1 MSELKTQE
9 VRRRDWSEVPVHL
22 IALAMATAIAV
33 IPFWPIYSTP
43 RFVIVVSVTFVIGA
57 ALVIVSRW
65 LRWSS
70 PVLLLTTIAA
80 YFLFGVPLAVPSRAI
95 LLVLP
100 SLDGLAD
107 LFFGAGTSW
116 KQLLTISIP
125 VGEYQSLLIPI
136 FLLTLLSTVL
146 SLRLALSQR
155 VPELSVLGPI
165 FVFVIGILVGPETG
179 FWSVATALGLTAVTL
194 VWLNWFRWNRRRS
207 SIRQRVSDSP
217 GFGAAKGLG
226 GAIGVLRTLLGASVI
241 LAVAGAASI
250 GQSAVLPPQSD
261 RVVLRNLISQP
272 FNPRSYP
279 SPLSSFRKYEQPGL
293 ADESMLIVSG
303 LPSGAKIRI
312 ATLDSYDGVVFS
324 VGSGRGTTASGT
336 FTRVPMSVDQSATS
350 GTSAEITIAVVNYTG
365 VWLPTVG
372 DLESIQ
378 FHGPNAVALS
388 DRFYFNDNSGTAA
401 VLGGLHRGDSYT
413 ITAVVSTDQSSI
425 DLGTLRPG
433 SAELPPIGVVPE
445 ELPAVLDSYVAGLD
459 SPGERLA
466 AMIAGLKE
474 NGYLSHGVGT
484 DEVPS
489 RSGHSADRITELL
502 TGDRM
507 IGDQEQY
514 AVTAALMARQLGFP
528 ARVVFGF
535 DPSASQQAA
544 SGEEIIG
551 SRVSAW
557 IEVNTAS
564 LGWIAIDPTP
574 PARPIPEE
582 KPDEPTQVARPQSPV
597 QPPVPETVV
606 QNAQVPPS
614 SSQDEPQSIS
624 PLLAILLSALSIA
637 GWILLA
643 LLVLLS
649 PFLFILIAKWRRRR
663 LRLKAPD
670 SLARVVGG
678 WDEFADAVLDFGYS
692 PGPSPTRIEVAQ
704 AVGGSQPFV
713 LAAFADRAV
722 FSPGEPSA
730 EDAVQVWRSVEDLR
744 FLLGG
749 GLTRWERIKALV
761 SLKSLGGYRVTS
773 LFKRGR

>member
-1 MSELKTQE
+1 MSE
-9 VRRRDWSEVPVHL
+9 VRPQGLQRRDWSEVLVHSV
-22 IALAMATAIAV
+22 ALALATAIAV
-33 IPFWPIYSTP
+33 VPFWPIYSTP
-43 RFVIVVSVTFVIGA
+43 RFLLVVSATFLIGA
-57 ALVIVSRW
+57 ALVIVSHW
-65 LRWSS
+65 LRWTS
-70 PVLLLTTIAA
+70 PALLLATVAA
-80 YFLFGVPLAVPSRAI
+80 YFLFGVALAVPSRAI
-95 LLVLP
+95 ALVLP

-107 LFFGAGTSW
+107 LLFGAGTSW

-125 VGEYQSLLIPI
+125 VGEYQSLLIPVY
-136 FLLTLLSTVL
+136 LLILLSTVF

-165 FVFVIGILVGPETG
+165 FVFIIGILIGPETG

-194 VWLNWFRWNRRRS
+194 GWLNWFRWNRRRS
-207 SIRQRVSDSP
+207 SLGQRTSDSRVTA
-217 GFGAAKGLG
+217 AAKGMG

-261 RVVLRNLISQP
+261 RLVLRNLISQP

-279 SPLSSFRKYEQPGL
+279 SPLSSFRKYEQPGM
-293 ADESMLIVSG
+293 AGESMLIISG
-303 LPSGAKIRI
+303 LPPGAKIRI

-336 FTRVPMSVDQSATS
+336 FSRVPMSVDQSATP
-350 GTSAEITIAVVNYTG
+350 GVGAEITITIANYSG

-372 DLESIQ
+372 NLESIQ

-388 DRFYFNDNSGTAA
+388 DRFYYNDNSGTAA

-413 ITAVVSTDQSSI
+413 LEAVVSTDQSSI
-425 DLGTLRPG
+425 SLESLRPG
-433 SAELPPIGVVPE
+433 SAELPPIGAVPD
-445 ELPAVLDSYVAGLD
+445 ELPAVLDSYVAGLAT
-459 SPGERLA
+459 PGERLA
-466 AMIAGLKE
+466 AMIAGLKQ
-474 NGYLSHGVGT
+474 NGYLSHGIGA

-535 DPSASQQAA
+535 DPSDSGLP
-544 SGEEIIG
+544 SGEAIVG
-551 SRVSAW
+551 SSVSAW

-564 LGWIAIDPTP
+564 LGWVAIDPTP
-574 PARPIPEE
+574 PVRPIPEE

-597 QPPVPETVV
+597 QPPVPETEV
-606 QNAQVPPS
+606 QDSQVPPS
-614 SSQDEPQSIS
+614 SSQDEPQSMS
-624 PLLAILLSALSIA
+624 PLLAILLTSLSIA
-637 GWILLA
+637 GWILLG
-643 LLVLLS
+643 LLVVLS
-649 PFLFILIAKWRRRR
+649 PFLFILIAKWRRKR
-663 LRLKAPD
+663 LRRKAPD
-670 SLARVVGG
+670 SLAKVVGG
-678 WDEFADAVLDFGYS
+678 WDEFADAVVDFGYS